1 MRKQHIATVP
11 NATTTNLCSIGQI
24 NDQLNIDTNEDFD
37 DDQINYSSIPR
48 HRSNQNDLHS
58 SKKVVEFANYF
69 LTYNSWILTNKCVNA
84 NMRHNTALKNE
95 ALTHLVKQNFL
106 CEIKGGLK
114 SQNPRASAIDIWIKC
129 MPPSNNDF
137 TIIKQ
142 WNSELLAYGVSWD
155 EYASTLSNINLIDD
169 LYMTNALNKFI
180 IENYSTISMFIDVS
194 YFVKT
199 KI

>member
-1 MRKQHIATVP
+1 
-11 NATTTNLCSIGQI
+11 
-24 NDQLNIDTNEDFD
+24 
-37 DDQINYSSIPR
+37 
-48 HRSNQNDLHS
+48 
-58 SKKVVEFANYF
+58 
-69 LTYNSWILTNKCVNA
+69 
-84 NMRHNTALKNE
+84 
-95 ALTHLVKQNFL
+95 
-106 CEIKGGLK
+106 
-114 SQNPRASAIDIWIKC
+114 